1 MHLHKVTAGFL
12 KKMKNRNFISIFV
25 LKKAFFWSIFRK
37 KIAKNTF
44 FRILKNPAV
53 TLLRLWF
60 LRKCKKQNW
69 NIFIFVQVD
78 SFGVFAFGGHFGLI
92 PRQPVDQNLR
102 NLTFCIFYD
111 TTNNITSK
119 VIKNFQYSGK

>member
-1 MHLHKVTAGFL
+1 MHLHKVTAWFL
-12 KKMKNRNFISIFV
+12 KKMKNKNFMSIFV
-25 LKKAFFWSIFRK
+25 LKIAFFWSIFRK
-37 KIAKNTF
+37 IIAKNTI
-44 FRILKNPAV
+44 FRIFKNPAV

-60 LRKCKKQNW
+60 LRKCKNQNQV
-69 NIFIFVQVD
+69 IFIFVKVD

-92 PRQPVDQNLR
+92 PRQPVDRNLR
-102 NLTFCIFYD
+102 NLTFFIFYD